1 IKKAYLFANFT
12 YMKDSVFNA
21 YNHTIEINNQP
32 IVLSINQNLN
42 ISHNVIGANSHLINI
57 PIAIEITSTID
68 PINPNHL
75 INPNSNNIPV
85 YQNPI
90 YSDIYILVYYKN
102 NSMPICCADLYIN
115 NQEVKPVQ
123 DFVIHLQNPFN
134 QNKDIGLSINGDH
147 FCDPIGDW
155 STIYINGDS
164 IGRIGGGETNTN
176 INCGG
181 PIGSFYYDNETLYG
195 IGNDTADSLM
205 HGIDAI

>member
-1 IKKAYLFANFT
+1 MNFHKMKIKVLIFLNLFFAYSSIQGQTLFLSDCFHGGVVGDGIIPWYYGDSGYVQLPIPLGSTIKKAYLFANFT

-102 NSMPICCADLYIN
+102 
-115 NQEVKPVQ
+115 K
-123 DFVIHLQNPFN
+123 
-134 QNKDIGLSINGDH
+134 
-147 FCDPIGDW
+147 
-155 STIYINGDS
+155 
-164 IGRIGGGETNTN
+164 
-176 INCGG
+176 
-181 PIGSFYYDNETLYG
+181 
-195 IGNDTADSLM
+195 
-205 HGIDAI
+205 